1 MFFVVVFL
9 ISDLMSLLMKVL
21 MKAQEML
28 YPLIDDPYLLGRIS
42 CTAIL
47 SNMYAVGVTE
57 VYILC
62 VYVQHCTHIL

>member
-1 MFFVVVFL
+1 MFFMN
-9 ISDLMSLLMKVL
+9 DLKSIIMKVL
-21 MKAQEML
+21 IKAQEML

-62 VYVQHCTHIL
+62 VYAQHCTHIL